1 MIEHIASHLLSLPTW
16 LALLLVFALPAL
28 EASIF
33 LGVVVPGEIALILG
47 GVLAYSHQAPLW
59 AVIVCGVL
67 GAVIGDSIGYA
78 VGRRWGE
85 RVLHSTLGRF
95 VKAEHLHR
103 ARGYLAARGG
113 RAVFLGRFTA
123 ALRALMPGMAGMA
136 PVPYRTFLPWNVAG
150 GALWGTAAVLL
161 GYAAGASWQE
171 AAHLASGFGIVVLV
185 VVVVLVAGGLLIR
198 RLRRGGG

>member
-1 MIEHIASHLLSLPTW
+1 MIEHIASYLLSLPTW

-47 GVLAYSHQAPLW
+47 GVLAAAHQAPLW

-67 GAVIGDSIGYA
+67 GAVVGDSIGYV

-85 RVLHSTLGRF
+85 QVLHSTLGRL
-95 VKAEHLHR
+95 VKREHLDR

-136 PVPYRTFLPWNVAG
+136 PVPYKTFLPWNVAG
-150 GALWGTAAVLL
+150 AAVWGTAAVLL
-161 GYAAGASWQE
+161 GYAAGASWRR
-171 AAHLASGFGIVVLV
+171 AAHLASGFGLVVLAVIVVLV
-185 VVVVLVAGGLLIR
+185 ALGVLWR
-198 RLRRGGG
+198 RLRRAGD

>member
-1 MIEHIASHLLSLPTW
+1 LIDHIASYLLSLPTW

-33 LGVVVPGEIALILG
+33 LGFVVPGEIALILG
-47 GVLAYSHQAPLW
+47 GVLASAHQAPLW
-59 AVIVCGVL
+59 AVIVCGVV
-67 GAVIGDSIGYA
+67 GAVVGDSIGYF

-85 RVLHSTLGRF
+85 RVLESSVGRF
-95 VKAEHLHR
+95 VKREHLDR

-136 PVPYRTFLPWNVAG
+136 PVPYRVFLRWNIAG
-150 GALWGTAAVLL
+150 GALWGLAAVLL
-161 GYAAGASWQE
+161 GYVAGASWQK
-171 AAHLASGFGIVVLV
+171 AAHLASGFGLGVLV
-185 VVVVLVAGGLLIR
+185 VIVLLVGGGVLYR
-198 RLRRGGG
+198 RLKRGEG